1 MYNVHATTLKLNK
14 TNTQRNCCTKFQNST
29 HHSLKTGSLRAP
41 SVPATLSLQ
50 LHPHLVQLHLPTMR
64 MYCCYVFA
72 SLVALLC
79 ASGTIATSMPED
91 LSDSVDP
98 TEFFTG
104 SQYRPKLEIVRPE
117 NGQVLNDGIL
127 DIEIRISGY
136 ELPSHFD
143 DSSTCIAL
151 SKDKGVIVIDHCFD
165 QSPELIFHVN
175 GLTPGEAYTLRVLFL
190 ERGKVIALSVRSFK
204 VGGVI
209 GVLEDDESRPV
220 SIQTALQV
228 ALQHQVNGM
237 HAQAE
242 QIYQRILSES
252 PSNADALNQLGV
264 HFYQQGRLIIFVT
277 LCLFQ

>member
-1 MYNVHATTLKLNK
+1 MQTHPIARLVSCIIIVL
-14 TNTQRNCCTKFQNST
+14 CCSWWLSPITADSDFSNSND
-29 HHSLKTGSLRAP
+29 H
-41 SVPATLSLQ
+41 
-50 LHPHLVQLHLPTMR
+50 
-64 MYCCYVFA
+64 
-72 SLVALLC
+72 
-79 ASGTIATSMPED
+79 I
-91 LSDSVDP
+91 DP
-98 TEFFTG
+98 TEYFTG

-117 NGQVLNDGIL
+117 NGQVLEDGIL
-127 DIEIRISGY
+127 DIEIIISGY

-151 SKDKGVIVIDHCFD
+151 SNDEGVMVVDHCFD

-175 GLTPGEAYTLRVLFL
+175 GLTPGTAYTLRILFL

-209 GVLEDDESRPV
+209 GVLADDESLPV

-237 HAQAE
+237 HMQAE

-252 PSNADALNQLGV
+252 PSNADALNHLGV
-264 HFYQQGRLIIFVT
+264 NFHQQGDAHNM
-277 LCLFQ
+277 LCHCSLLLSYH